1 MTASHAST
9 TEPASAA
16 VAAGLPARQENQP
29 AEEDVARVVDCICN
43 HPRHRELLYKALAF
57 CREERDEGEV
67 ESYLKAQPEQ
77 AQALQ
82 TPYALVR
89 SLVVAGG
96 LAQASYDATGA
107 VLDDAR
113 RAELAAQGLDDDA
126 VAALAVRR
134 TVTTTPAGRAAVALL
149 DPERRIAACMNAGPA
164 RRDAFVRLLEHCRKP
179 RSLDSVKRLLDEHPA
194 LEPSAHSGGQ
204 RLHAVYFIDRLN
216 EAGGLAWDGAWVTT
230 EAGKRFLAS
239 V

>member
-1 MTASHAST
+1 MNAPHANATAATAADGLST
-9 TEPASAA
+9 C
-16 VAAGLPARQENQP
+16 LKNQP
-29 AEEDVARVVDCICN
+29 AEEAIAHVVDCICN

-57 CREERDEGEV
+57 CDEERDESEV
-67 ESYLKAQPEQ
+67 ESYLQTQPEQ

-89 SLVVAGG
+89 SLVAAGG
-96 LAQASYDATGA
+96 LAQTRYDAAGA
-107 VLDDAR
+107 VLDSTR

-126 VAALAVRR
+126 AAALAVRR
-134 TVTTTPAGRAAVALL
+134 TVTTTPAGHAAVALL
-149 DPERRIAACMNAGPA
+149 DPERRIAACVNAGPA
-164 RRDAFVRLLEHCRKP
+164 RRDAFVRLLEHCREP
-179 RSLDSVKRLLDEHPA
+179 RSLDSVKQLLDEHPA
-194 LEPSAHSGGQ
+194 LEPTARSGGQ

-216 EAGGLAWDGAWVTT
+216 EVGGLVWDGSWVTT

>member
-9 TEPASAA
+9 TEPVSA
-16 VAAGLPARQENQP
+16 VAAGLQARQENQP

-43 HPRHRELLYKALAF
+43 HPRHRELLYKTLAL
-57 CREERDEGEV
+57 CGEERDESEV
-67 ESYLKAQPEQ
+67 ESYLQTQLEQ

-82 TPYALVR
+82 TPYALVH
-89 SLVVAGG
+89 SLVAAGG
-96 LAQASYDATGA
+96 LVQTRYDAAGA
-107 VLDDAR
+107 VLDSTR

-134 TVTTTPAGRAAVALL
+134 TVTTTPAGRAAVVLL
-149 DPERRIAACMNAGPA
+149 DPERRIAACANAGPA
-164 RRDAFVRLLEHCRKP
+164 RRDAFVRLLEHCREP
-179 RSLDSVKRLLDEHPA
+179 RSLDSVKRLLDGHPA
-194 LEPSAHSGGQ
+194 LEPTARSGGQ
-204 RLHAVYFIDRLN
+204 RLHAVYFIDRLT
-216 EAGGLAWDGAWVTT
+216 EAGGLVWDGSWVIT